1 MAKLKRIKTESL
13 RSQVYVQLKSML
25 MEGVWQAGE
34 KMPSENELCLELG
47 VSRVT
52 VRAAIQQLEILGLIE
67 TRHGGGNFVMDFSS
81 VNAMN
86 AFHPL
91 IQIGENQDIITV
103 LEYRKIVEKGT
114 IGLVVHKIA
123 PRDIEYLEETY
134 SMMTSLAG
142 KRASEKQASADH
154 LFHYR
159 LAEISQNPIIKK
171 VYEIINVIL
180 SAAMVDIVDLLG
192 TEIGL
197 RYHRKLIDAL
207 KSGDKALCEAL
218 MDAHI
223 EETIQEIQKKTA
235 ATAAGSSGRLL
246 GLSKIKKAQST
257 DKGPDIPKRLARF

>member
-25 MEGVWQAGE
+25 MEGVWKAGE
-34 KMPSENELCLELG
+34 KLPSENELCETLG

-81 VNAMN
+81 IGAMN
-86 AFHPL
+86 AFHRL
-91 IQIGENQDIITV
+91 IQVGENQDIITV

-114 IGLVVHKIA
+114 IGLVVHKIT
-123 PRDIEYLEETY
+123 PKDIEYLEETY
-134 SMMTSLAG
+134 SMMASLAG
-142 KRASEKQASADH
+142 KSASDQQASADH

-180 SAAMVDIVDLLG
+180 SAAMVDVVDLLG
-192 TEIGL
+192 TEMGL

-207 KSGDKALCEAL
+207 KSGDRALCEDL

-223 EETIQEIQKKTA
+223 EETIQEVQRKTRI
-235 ATAAGSSGRLL
+235 TAAGSSGRLP
-246 GLSKIKKAQST
+246 GLSRVT
-257 DKGPDIPKRLARF
+257 KGPRAETRT